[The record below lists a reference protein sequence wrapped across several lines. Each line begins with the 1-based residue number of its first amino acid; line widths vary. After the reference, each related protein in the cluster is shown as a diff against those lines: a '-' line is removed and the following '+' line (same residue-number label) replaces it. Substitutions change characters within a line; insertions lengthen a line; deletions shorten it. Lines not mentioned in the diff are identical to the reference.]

1 MPFGLHETSLCQTFK
16 TFCSFK
22 LLKSFMHTLIH
33 CKLLY
38 VPWMIFVPHMDSKDS
53 VAWTWRVAWS
63 QLALIPSLYL
73 CVTLMLTLYFHAL
86 MCKNKQEKKFREEEQ
101 GVKDNWKDLTQ
112 CLTNIVI
119 TVNITTQLI
128 SYNQSATEIWTHFYT

>member
-1 MPFGLHETSLCQTFK
+1 
-16 TFCSFK
+16 
-22 LLKSFMHTLIH
+22 
-33 CKLLY
+33 
-38 VPWMIFVPHMDSKDS
+38 
-53 VAWTWRVAWS
+53 
-63 QLALIPSLYL
+63 
-73 CVTLMLTLYFHAL
+73 